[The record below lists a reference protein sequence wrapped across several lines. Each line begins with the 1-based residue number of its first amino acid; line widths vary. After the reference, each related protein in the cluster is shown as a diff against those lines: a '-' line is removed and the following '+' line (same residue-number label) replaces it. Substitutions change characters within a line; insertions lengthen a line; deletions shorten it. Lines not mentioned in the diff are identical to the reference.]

1 MKKIHRIAAIL
12 LSSVLLLAV
21 GCAKPIDLPE
31 KPTADMAA
39 EPAEATESVLDDE
52 AVIRI
57 DPNFPKE
64 PSLSAGSTTFSPNL
78 RFTSRLLTP
87 SHGIMT

>member
-12 LSSVLLLAV
+12 LSSVLLLAA

-39 EPAEATESVLDDE
+39 EPEEATESVLDD
-52 AVIRI
+52 A
-57 DPNFPKE
+57 
-64 PSLSAGSTTFSPNL
+64 SLVSL
-78 RFTSRLLTP
+78 RHIPIGDEKLARMKK
-87 SHGIMT
+87 IQN